1 LELPLLVVAAAPSVA
16 VLELPLLLC
25 VVVLGAPLYVV
36 VSWEASV
43 GLVAVTVTDWM
54 YEVAALAA

>member
-1 LELPLLVVAAAPSVA
+1 MVVAAAPSVV

-36 VSWEASV
+36 VNWEASV
-43 GLVAVTVTDWM
+43 GLVAVTVTDWI